1 MSRIQRFRRDT
12 FASLAN
18 PNYRLYFAGQ
28 SVSMIG
34 TWMQAIAQSFLVFHI
49 TDSGTDV
56 GLIVALQTLPVM
68 LLGPYGGV
76 VADRVDKRR
85 LTIVLQ
91 CLMGIQA
98 LVLGLLTVTHVVTTV
113 GDRRARRHPR
123 V

>member
-1 MSRIQRFRRDT
+1 MTRLQRFRRDT

-18 PNYRLYFAGQ
+18 PNYRLYFGGQ
-28 SVSMIG
+28 SISMIG
-34 TWMQAIAQSFLVFHI
+34 TWMQAIAQSFLVFQI

-85 LTIVLQ
+85 LTIALQ
-91 CLMGIQA
+91 CLMGVQA
-98 LVLGLLTVTHVVTTV
+98 LVLGLLTVTH
-113 GDRRARRHPR
+113 GQARTR
-123 V
+123 